1 MMSSLKPGN
10 RDLIKAMNRN
20 LLVNILRRSGA
31 LSRTQ
36 LTEISGLSVGAVSQI
51 TTELIHDGWILEIG
65 EGDYTGGR
73 RQVLLKL
80 NPAMGYALGLKLMEN
95 RVVCAVTNFEA
106 RVLHYQDQ
114 PLTTDGH
121 PELVSD
127 ALAQI
132 VRSVMVT
139 SGLKPEKFFGV
150 GVGLAGV
157 IHGSAGRVHF
167 SPFFG
172 WRDVPLAAMLQA
184 RTGLPVT
191 IENDVNTLTLTEH
204 LFGAGR
210 HYNNVVVITVGRG
223 IGMGMI
229 INGQLYRGARGGAGE
244 IGHIII
250 DLARSASDPLA
261 GSLEQMASDPTVLE
275 SYRAMR
281 KASDHLDLNFLVQQA
296 NAGDA
301 RARTLLAQ
309 SGEQLGVGLATV
321 VNILSPEMLII
332 SGEGLIAGDHRL
344 QPMMDALR
352 RYAFNG
358 LLDDVRLVIEPTDDQ
373 AWARGA
379 ASLVLSKVFESPLV
393 ETKALI

>member
-1 MMSSLKPGN
+1 MPALKRGN

-20 LLVNILRRSGA
+20 LLVNILRREGA

-51 TTELIHDGWILEIG
+51 TTELILDRWILEVG

-80 NPAMGYALGLKLMEN
+80 NPTMGYALGLKLMED
-95 RVVCAVTNFEA
+95 RAVCAVTNFDA
-106 RVLHYQDQ
+106 RVLHYREQ
-114 PLTTDGH
+114 PLNAGPQ
-121 PELVSD
+121 PEAISD

-132 VRSVMVT
+132 INDVIAS
-139 SGLKPEKFFGV
+139 SGLQHDQFFGI

-157 IHGSAGRVHF
+157 IYGQRGIVHY

-172 WRDVPLAAMLQA
+172 WRDVPLAHMLQA
-184 RTGLPVT
+184 RLGLPVT

-210 HYNNVVVITVGRG
+210 QCSNLVVVTIGRG

-229 INGQLYRGARGGAGE
+229 VNGQLYHGAQGGAGE
-244 IGHIII
+244 LGHTII
-250 DLARSASDPLA
+250 DASRRPA
-261 GSLEQMASDPTVLE
+261 GSLEQLASDPAVLDAFSASGQE
-275 SYRAMR
+275 IDL
-281 KASDHLDLNFLVQQA
+281 KAVSALAQ
-296 NAGDA
+296 AGDDRSQA
-301 RARTLLAQ
+301 LLAA
-309 SGEQLGVGLATV
+309 SGDYLGIALANV
-321 VNILSPEMLII
+321 VNILSPEMLIV
-332 SGEGLIAGDHRL
+332 SGEGVLAGSHRL
-344 QPMMDALR
+344 QPMLDALKR
-352 RYAFNG
+352 HAFNG
-358 LLDDVRLVIEPTDDQ
+358 LLDDVQVVIEPTDDQ

-393 ETKALI
+393 EIDAAD

>member
-1 MMSSLKPGN
+1 MPALKRGN

-20 LLVNILRRSGA
+20 LLVNILRREGA

-51 TTELIHDGWILEIG
+51 TTELILDRWILEMG

-80 NPAMGYALGLKLMEN
+80 NPTMGYALGLKLMED
-95 RVVCAVTNFEA
+95 RAVCAVTNFDA
-106 RVLHYQDQ
+106 RVLHYREQ
-114 PLTTDGH
+114 PLNAGPQ
-121 PELVSD
+121 PEAISD

-132 VRSVMVT
+132 INDVIAS
-139 SGLKPEKFFGV
+139 SGLQHDQFFGI

-157 IHGSAGRVHF
+157 IYGQRGIVHY

-172 WRDVPLAAMLQA
+172 WRDVPLAHMLQA
-184 RTGLPVT
+184 RLGLPVT

-210 HYNNVVVITVGRG
+210 QCSNLVVVTIGRG

-229 INGQLYRGARGGAGE
+229 VNGQLYHGAQGGAGE
-244 IGHIII
+244 LGHTII
-250 DLARSASDPLA
+250 DASRRPA
-261 GSLEQMASDPTVLE
+261 GSLEQLASDPAVLDAF
-275 SYRAMR
+275 SAAGHAIDLKAVSAM
-281 KASDHLDLNFLVQQA
+281 AQ
-296 NAGDA
+296 AGDDRS
-301 RARTLLAQ
+301 RALLAA
-309 SGEQLGVGLATV
+309 SGDYLGIALANV
-321 VNILSPEMLII
+321 VNILSPEMLIV
-332 SGEGLIAGDHRL
+332 SGEGVLAGSHRL
-344 QPMMDALR
+344 DPMLDALKR
-352 RYAFNG
+352 HAFNG
-358 LLDDVRLVIEPTDDQ
+358 LLDDVQVVIEPTDDQ

-393 ETKALI
+393 EIDAAD

>member
-1 MMSSLKPGN
+1 MPALKRGN

-20 LLVNILRRSGA
+20 LLVNILRREGA

-51 TTELIHDGWILEIG
+51 TTELLQDRWILEVG

-80 NPAMGYALGLKLMEN
+80 NPTMGYALGLKLMED
-95 RVVCAVTNFEA
+95 RAVCAVTNFDA
-106 RVLHYQDQ
+106 RVLHYREQ
-114 PLTTDGH
+114 PLNAGPH
-121 PELVSD
+121 PEAISD

-132 VRSVMVT
+132 INDVIIA
-139 SGLKPEKFFGV
+139 SGLQHDQFFGI

-157 IHGSAGRVHF
+157 IYGQRGIVHY

-172 WRDVPLAAMLQA
+172 WRDVPLAHMLQA
-184 RTGLPVT
+184 RLGLPVT

-210 HYNNVVVITVGRG
+210 QCSNLVVVTIGRG

-229 INGQLYRGARGGAGE
+229 VNGQLYHGAQGGAGE
-244 IGHIII
+244 LGHTII
-250 DLARSASDPLA
+250 DASRRPA
-261 GSLEQMASDPTVLE
+261 GSLEQLASDPAVLE
-275 SYRAMR
+275 PFSAAGQAIDLKAVVAM
-281 KASDHLDLNFLVQQA
+281 AQ
-296 NAGDA
+296 AGDD
-301 RARTLLAQ
+301 RSKSLLAA
-309 SGEQLGVGLATV
+309 SGDYLGIALANV
-321 VNILSPEMLII
+321 VNILSPEMLIV
-332 SGEGLIAGDHRL
+332 SGEGVLAGSHRL
-344 QPMMDALR
+344 QPMLDALKR
-352 RYAFNG
+352 HAFNG
-358 LLDDVRLVIEPTDDQ
+358 LLDDVQVVIEPTDDQ

-393 ETKALI
+393 ELDAAD

>member
-1 MMSSLKPGN
+1 MPALKRGN

-20 LLVNILRRSGA
+20 LLVNILRREGA

-51 TTELIHDGWILEIG
+51 TTELILDRWILEVG

-80 NPAMGYALGLKLMEN
+80 NPTMGYALGLKLMED
-95 RVVCAVTNFEA
+95 RAVCAVTNFDA
-106 RVLHYQDQ
+106 RVLHYREQ
-114 PLTTDGH
+114 PLNAGPQ
-121 PELVSD
+121 PEAISD

-132 VRSVMVT
+132 INDVIAS
-139 SGLKPEKFFGV
+139 SGLQHDQFFGI

-157 IHGSAGRVHF
+157 IYGQRGIVHY

-172 WRDVPLAAMLQA
+172 WRDVPLAHMLQA
-184 RTGLPVT
+184 RLGLPVT

-210 HYNNVVVITVGRG
+210 QCSNLVVVTVGRG

-229 INGQLYRGARGGAGE
+229 VNGQLYHGAQGGAGE
-244 IGHIII
+244 LGHTII
-250 DLARSASDPLA
+250 DASRRPA
-261 GSLEQMASDPTVLE
+261 GSLEQLASDPAVLE
-275 SYRAMR
+275 PFSAGGREIDLKAVIAM
-281 KASDHLDLNFLVQQA
+281 AQ
-296 NAGDA
+296 AGDDRSQA
-301 RARTLLAQ
+301 LLAA
-309 SGEQLGVGLATV
+309 SGDYLGIALANV
-321 VNILSPEMLII
+321 VNILSPEMLIV
-332 SGEGLIAGDHRL
+332 SGEGVLAGSHRL
-344 QPMMDALR
+344 EPMLDALKR
-352 RYAFNG
+352 HAFNG
-358 LLDDVRLVIEPTDDQ
+358 LLDDVQVVIEPTDDQ

-393 ETKALI
+393 EIDAAD

>member
-1 MMSSLKPGN
+1 MPALKRGN

-20 LLVNILRRSGA
+20 LLVNILRREGA

-51 TTELIHDGWILEIG
+51 TTELILDRWILEMG

-80 NPAMGYALGLKLMEN
+80 NPTMGYALGLKLMED
-95 RVVCAVTNFEA
+95 RAVCAVTNFDA
-106 RVLHYQDQ
+106 RVLHYREQ
-114 PLTTDGH
+114 PLNAGPQ
-121 PELVSD
+121 PEAISD

-132 VRSVMVT
+132 INDVIAS
-139 SGLKPEKFFGV
+139 SGLQHDQFFGI

-157 IHGSAGRVHF
+157 IYGQRGIVHY

-172 WRDVPLAAMLQA
+172 WRDVPLAHMLQA
-184 RTGLPVT
+184 RLGLPVT

-210 HYNNVVVITVGRG
+210 QCSNLVVVTIGRG

-229 INGQLYRGARGGAGE
+229 VNGQLYHGAQGGAGE
-244 IGHIII
+244 LGHTII
-250 DLARSASDPLA
+250 DASRRPA
-261 GSLEQMASDPTVLE
+261 GSLEQLASDPAVLDAF
-275 SYRAMR
+275 SAAGQAIDLKAVSAM
-281 KASDHLDLNFLVQQA
+281 AQ
-296 NAGDA
+296 AGDDRS
-301 RARTLLAQ
+301 RALLAA
-309 SGEQLGVGLATV
+309 SGDYLGIALANV
-321 VNILSPEMLII
+321 VNILSPEMLIV
-332 SGEGLIAGDHRL
+332 SGEGVLAGSHRL
-344 QPMMDALR
+344 DPMLDALKR
-352 RYAFNG
+352 HAFNG
-358 LLDDVRLVIEPTDDQ
+358 LLDDVQVVIEPTDDQ

-393 ETKALI
+393 EIDAAD

>member
-1 MMSSLKPGN
+1 MPALKRGN

-20 LLVNILRRSGA
+20 LLVNILRREGA

-51 TTELIHDGWILEIG
+51 TTELILDRWILEVG

-80 NPAMGYALGLKLMEN
+80 NPTMGYALGLKLMED
-95 RVVCAVTNFEA
+95 RAVCAVTNFDA
-106 RVLHYQDQ
+106 RVLHYREQ
-114 PLTTDGH
+114 PLNAGPQ
-121 PELVSD
+121 PEAISD

-132 VRSVMVT
+132 INDVIAS
-139 SGLKPEKFFGV
+139 SGLQHDQFFGI

-157 IHGSAGRVHF
+157 IYGQRGIVHY

-172 WRDVPLAAMLQA
+172 WRDVPLAHMLQA
-184 RTGLPVT
+184 RLGLPVT

-210 HYNNVVVITVGRG
+210 QCSNLVVVTVGRG

-229 INGQLYRGARGGAGE
+229 VNGQLYHGAQGGAGE
-244 IGHIII
+244 LGHTII
-250 DLARSASDPLA
+250 DASRRPA
-261 GSLEQMASDPTVLE
+261 GSLEQLASDPAVLE
-275 SYRAMR
+275 PFSAGGREIDLKAVIAM
-281 KASDHLDLNFLVQQA
+281 AQ
-296 NAGDA
+296 AGDDRSQA
-301 RARTLLAQ
+301 LLAA
-309 SGEQLGVGLATV
+309 SGDYLGIALANV
-321 VNILSPEMLII
+321 VNILSPEMLIV
-332 SGEGLIAGDHRL
+332 SGEGVLAGSHRL
-344 QPMMDALR
+344 QPMLDALKR
-352 RYAFNG
+352 HAFNG
-358 LLDDVRLVIEPTDDQ
+358 LLDDVQVVIEPTDDQ

-393 ETKALI
+393 EIDAAD